1 MIDGGRRLLLAKYFR
16 YCLCVLSLPILL
28 FGYFKIDYNL
38 MLISVLM
45 VFVNNLVF
53 SFEKIKR
60 RIFFLMF
67 NLVLSVFLISRPF
80 ISMLRG
86 AIWWNFKK
94 SDVDFAIISLYVTLV
109 FLFIGALIT
118 DRFVVARSG
127 WISQCLCK
135 KTNDEF
141 IKKLRIVSALVFYF
155 ALLSE
160 LLLTIEKINFLRGK
174 SYMEYCQE
182 FETHMPLIVR
192 GFSGF
197 VLPALCIFL
206 STKPKKEV
214 AFIPLALYFLDG
226 IPTLMTGARN
236 AIVLRAIFVVL
247 YYFSRDYIVK
257 SKLKTRGKIKKWL
270 GRLETTAIALC
281 IPAAIVFLGM
291 YNYIRDRLTA
301 TGGGIGFFIMDFFY
315 KQGISFDILAI
326 GHSAMHSLPNVVPK
340 CYTFGPIID
349 GIFHSTI
356 AVTLF
361 GAVNLEPGT
370 VAKAIYGNSFAD
382 SMAYTVMRDRFKEG
396 YGLGSS
402 YILDTFADF
411 GWIGVVISS
420 ILIGV
425 LCILLYKWL
434 RSESW
439 LLSTVSLMIISSLY
453 FLPRAEAMS
462 FLIFLSTPHF
472 WGVVIICIIF
482 AKLLGYKPKL
492 IIFNK
497 YCNLLKRSVKG

>member
-1 MIDGGRRLLLAKYFR
+1 MTKYFR
-16 YCLCVLSLPILL
+16 YCLCVLSLPVLL
-28 FGYFKIDYNL
+28 FGYFKVDYNL

-45 VFVNNLVF
+45 MFGNNLVF
-53 SFEKIKR
+53 GFEKVKR
-60 RIFFLMF
+60 RVFFLMF
-67 NLVLSVFLISRPF
+67 NLVVSVFLISRPL
-80 ISMLRG
+80 ISMFQG
-86 AIWWNFKK
+86 TIWWNFKK
-94 SDVDFAIISLYVTLV
+94 SDIDFAIISLYVTLM

-118 DRFVVARSG
+118 DRFVVVRSEY
-127 WISQCLCK
+127 ISKCIWK
-135 KTNDEF
+135 KPSDEF
-141 IKKLRIVSALVFYF
+141 IKKLRIVSALIFYF

-160 LLLTIEKINFLRGK
+160 LLLTIEKINFLHGK
-174 SYMEYCQE
+174 SYMEYYQE
-182 FETHMPLIVR
+182 FETHMPLVVR

-214 AFIPLALYFLDG
+214 AFMPLALYFLDG

-247 YYFSRDYIVK
+247 YYFSRDYVVK
-257 SKLKTRGKIKKWL
+257 FKVPIKGNIKKWL
-270 GRLETTAIALC
+270 GRLEITAIVVC
-281 IPAAIVFLGM
+281 VPAAIVFLGI
-291 YNYIRDRLTA
+291 YNYIRDRLTVS
-301 TGGGIGFFIMDFFY
+301 GGGIGFFIMDFFY
-315 KQGISFDILAI
+315 KQGISFDVLAI
-326 GHSAMHSLPNVVPK
+326 GHSSIPDLPNIVHK

-349 GIFHSTI
+349 GIIHSTI

-382 SMAYTVMRDRFKEG
+382 SMAYTVMKDRFKEG
-396 YGLGSS
+396 YGYGSS

-411 GWIGVVISS
+411 GWIGVAVSS
-420 ILIGV
+420 ILIGM
-425 LCILLYKWL
+425 LCILFYKWI

-439 LLSTVSLMIISSLY
+439 FLSTISLMMISSLY

-462 FLIFLSTPHF
+462 FLTFLITPHF
-472 WGVVIICIIF
+472 WGVVILCTIF

-497 YCNLLKRSVKG
+497 CCNLLKRSVKG